1 MPGAV
6 YEKGYDMKK
15 GRTKSV
21 LTGLFAGILILGL
34 LLGGL
39 LSVEGI
45 PAEAETGRSEGKSRR
60 PGSAGGAER
69 EQSH

>member
-21 LTGLFAGILILGL
+21 LTGLFAGILILGCCL
-34 LLGGL
+34 AAPICGGNT
-39 LSVEGI
+39 S
-45 PAEAETGRSEGKSRR
+45 RSRNRKILRKKS
-60 PGSAGGAER
+60 
-69 EQSH
+69 